1 MKIIKKSFDYV
12 VIYNEN
18 CCDIMRRQKKLVEK
32 DQRERFLLHL
42 DLKRGEERKSKDF
55 YKINRNEKPHT
66 RAQII

>member
-1 MKIIKKSFDYV
+1 
-12 VIYNEN
+12 
-18 CCDIMRRQKKLVEK
+18 VEK